1 MVVFERARP
10 FISAVSVVVWRL
22 RLMMHKLRPVAL
34 AGMARRM
41 FLLASFLTLGA
52 LSANA
57 AELITVPINK
67 VEVIELERDAGVV
80 LIANPT
86 IADVAVENE
95 RLIFL
100 FGLEPGETSLLILD
114 TEGVEIL
121 TAPVVVVPILERRV
135 TINRASANEEA
146 TFSCSP
152 RCAAVPTPAG
162 TGAEIQST
170 GSDAGTSDAEV
181 EDKEAAAKEEVRDAK
196 SARLDAENEEVRAY
210 NRDIRAE

>member
-1 MVVFERARP
+1 
-10 FISAVSVVVWRL
+10 
-22 RLMMHKLRPVAL
+22 MMHKLRPVTL

-57 AELITVPINK
+57 AELITVQINK

-114 TEGVEIL
+114 NEGIEIL
-121 TAPVVVVPILERRV
+121 STPVVVVPILERRV

-170 GSDAGTSDAEV
+170 GSQAGGGGGDEGEEADDARL
-181 EDKEAAAKEEVRDAK
+181 EAAT
-196 SARLDAENEEVRAY
+196 SALEDYNEGVGAQSADEGG
-210 NRDIRAE
+210 